1 MDEKHHPETDTRNRI
16 KGQTRAPVQSR
27 SKARL
32 RLNAQARPDTP
43 GSKADLDGTDV
54 QNHPEPLL
62 RCITVLSLE
71 QAIALPYCTWR
82 LALEGARV
90 IRVEPLWGDPNR
102 KVGPTV
108 LSGDAWSNR
117 GKGESKTASGMMGAH
132 GTGRGEEHEAGRGV
146 TPAAGRGTGPDDQ
159 EPVGEADE
167 ALTGYFMAV
176 NTSKESIT
184 LNLGKPE
191 GQRLLGELIVKLE
204 VDVFA
209 SNQIPTNYAKLGI
222 DYERLSGLRPE
233 LIWLGVSGFGPHRS
247 EAAYDP
253 MIQAYSGL
261 SFTNGE
267 PGSPPQ
273 KFGVSIADFEA
284 ANQAY
289 TEVCK
294 ALWQRDRTGRGRRID
309 VSMLDCSLSLLA
321 LHISM
326 ESLGHH
332 QEKSGNGH
340 PIFAPVGVYQTADGH
355 LCLATGNEAQWNA
368 LCDLPGFEA
377 LDRPEYATTNLRQT
391 NKRALEAEVSACFA
405 RHPTALLMEWLNAG
419 KVPAAPVHT
428 IAQTLEVPDLARRLL
443 GFHDPATGLTAALA
457 PPPVAP
463 DVPPR
468 LTLPPRLGEQN
479 NSIFGGLGYD
489 VGKLR
494 EQGLIG

>member
-1 MDEKHHPETDTRNRI
+1 MNHPDASITSE
-16 KGQTRAPVQSR
+16 PS
-27 SKARL
+27 
-32 RLNAQARPDTP
+32 
-43 GSKADLDGTDV
+43 
-54 QNHPEPLL
+54 PEPLL
-62 RCITVLSLE
+62 KGITVLSLE

-82 LALEGARV
+82 LALDGARV

-108 LSGDAWSNR
+108 LE
-117 GKGESKTASGMMGAH
+117 GE
-132 GTGRGEEHEAGRGV
+132 GEGQ
-146 TPAAGRGTGPDDQ
+146 D
-159 EPVGEADE
+159 
-167 ALTGYFMAV
+167 LTGYFMAV

-184 LNLGKPE
+184 LDLGKPE
-191 GQRLLGELIVKLE
+191 GRELLGELIVKLK

-209 SNQIPTNYAKLGI
+209 SNQIPTNYEKLGI
-222 DYERLSGLRPE
+222 DHERLSGLRPE
-233 LIWLGVSGFGPHRS
+233 LIWLGVSGFGPDRS

-321 LHISM
+321 LHIGM

-340 PIFAPVGVYQTADGH
+340 PIFAPVGIYPTADGH
-355 LCLATGNEAQWNA
+355 LCLATGNEAQWKA
-368 LCDLPGFEA
+368 LCQLPGFEG
-377 LDRPEYATTNLRQT
+377 LDRPEYATTNSRQA
-391 NKRALEAEVSACFA
+391 NKERLEEEVEACFVK
-405 RHPTALLMEWLNAG
+405 HPTDRLMEWLNAG

-443 GFHDPATGLTAALA
+443 KFHDPQTGLGSAVA

-463 DVPPR
+463 DVAPE

-479 NSIFGGLGYD
+479 EAIYGGLGYD
-489 VGKLR
+489 VGELR
-494 EQGLIG
+494 EKGIVG